1 MNRERSDFS
10 GKGQLSAVFF
20 VTHNTVSAPDTAHRR
35 RCRQASRAR
44 RGQEIRNVCESTV
57 YYHGKYNQM
66 LSRNTALVLV
76 RTVNPREKRLQKQES
91 DLNGNGIIRAIG
103 YMTVCKQKEGA
114 REKVQRGGR

>member
-1 MNRERSDFS
+1 M
-10 GKGQLSAVFF
+10 
-20 VTHNTVSAPDTAHRR
+20 
-35 RCRQASRAR
+35 
-44 RGQEIRNVCESTV
+44 